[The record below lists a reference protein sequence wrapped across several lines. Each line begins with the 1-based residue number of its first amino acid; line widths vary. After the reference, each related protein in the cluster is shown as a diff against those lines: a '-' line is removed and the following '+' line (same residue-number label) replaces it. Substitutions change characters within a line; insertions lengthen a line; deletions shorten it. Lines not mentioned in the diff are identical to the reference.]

1 MKKLNT
7 SICDDQNN
15 QVYPQVESMGLD
27 YDWDAKDSIRR
38 IVSNAPLEFVPDFK
52 SFHLDPETKITDIVS
67 QSYIYTRG
75 LLVSEKFWKVLEDFV
90 LQAHETYFTQVVHK
104 TTVLPYRWIHITEE
118 IEKRIDYAKSDFRQ
132 VAADSQLSAIDVK
145 NWEDLRSI
153 CAKAVNSLDGE
164 IIAQKAVFLSGVPK
178 YDLLFLQLT
187 SRNIFVSDQLANRIR
202 AEKFTG
208 FKIEDSS
215 AVVEFS

>member
-1 MKKLNT
+1 MKILNT

-27 YDWDAKDSIRR
+27 YDWDAKNSIRR
-38 IVSNAPLEFVPDFK
+38 IVSNVPLEVVPDFK

-75 LLVSEKFWKVLEDFV
+75 LLVSERFWKVLQSFV
-90 LQAHETYFTQVVHK
+90 LQAHETYLAQVVHRD
-104 TTVLPYRWIHITEE
+104 TVLPYRWIHMTEE
-118 IEKRIDYAKSDFRQ
+118 IEERIDYAKSDFRQ
-132 VAADSQLSAIDVK
+132 VADSQLSAIDVK
-145 NWEDLRSI
+145 NWENLRSI

-164 IIAQKAVFLSGVPK
+164 IIARKIMFLSGVPK
-178 YDLLFLQLT
+178 CDLLFVQLT
-187 SRNIFVSDQLANRIR
+187 SRNIFVSDQMASRIR

-208 FKIEDSS
+208 FKIEDSPT
-215 AVVEFS
+215 VVEFS